1 MRILL
6 DVMGGDLP
14 PAELIKG
21 GVRAARKK
29 AIEVILAGDPQTIQA
44 ALADAKEPE
53 GRRCH
58 ILPSS
63 SVVTMD
69 DAPVRAVRE
78 KKDSSLVL
86 GLEAIRDAEADAFVS
101 PGNTG
106 AIVASSI
113 FTLGRVGGIP
123 RPGILVSIP
132 TVAGMDAYV
141 IDVGA
146 NSDCTPEQLQ
156 FFALMG
162 ATYARDVAGIS
173 QPKLGLLNIGT
184 EKTKGNS
191 LIAKTHEQLDKSP
204 LPFVGN
210 VEANSVL
217 STRPVDVVVCD
228 GFVGNVFLKSI
239 EGGVYAVA
247 QLLRKT
253 IRGKLIAMLGALL
266 MSGSIARV
274 RGTLSYRRRGGAVL
288 LGVNGVV
295 VIAHGRSDAVAIE
308 SAIDVAAKQVQANLG
323 TRFSEGIAGWS
334 QHG

>member
-29 AIEVILAGDPQTIQA
+29 GIEVILAGDPPTIQA
-44 ALADAKEPE
+44 ALTDLKEPE

-63 SVVTMD
+63 SIVTMD

-86 GLEAIRDAEADAFVS
+86 GLTAVHDAEADAFVS

-113 FTLGRVGGIP
+113 FTLGRSEGIP
-123 RPGILVSIP
+123 RPGILLSLP
-132 TVAGMDAYV
+132 TVEGEDAYV

-146 NSDCTPEQLQ
+146 NSDCTPDQLMH
-156 FFALMG
+156 FALMG
-162 ATYARDVAGIS
+162 ATYARDVAGIAK
-173 QPKLGLLNIGT
+173 PTLGLLNIGT

-191 LIAKTHEQLDKSP
+191 LIAKTHEQLDACP
-204 LPFVGN
+204 LPFAGN

-217 STRPVDVVVCD
+217 SERPVDVVVCD

-247 QLLRKT
+247 RLLKKT
-253 IRGKLIAMLGALL
+253 IRGKLVATLGALL

-288 LGVNGVV
+288 LGVKGVV

-308 SAIDVAAKQVQANLG
+308 SAMDVASKQVKANLSS
-323 TRFSEGIAGWS
+323 RFSEGIAGWS
-334 QHG
+334 SHA

>member
-14 PAELIKG
+14 PAELVKG

-29 AIEVILAGDPQTIQA
+29 GIEVILAGEPSTIQA
-44 ALADAKEPE
+44 ALEDAKEPE

-63 SVVTMD
+63 SVVAMD

-86 GLEAIRDAEADAFVS
+86 GLAAVRDAEADAFVS

-113 FTLGRVGGIP
+113 FTLGRSEGIP

-132 TVAGMDAYV
+132 TVDGQDTYV
-141 IDVGA
+141 VDVGA
-146 NSDCTPEQLQ
+146 NSDCTPEQLEY
-156 FFALMG
+156 FALMG
-162 ATYARDVAGIS
+162 ATYAREVAGIS
-173 QPKLGLLNIGT
+173 SPKLGLLNIGT
-184 EKTKGNS
+184 EETKGNL
-191 LIAKTHEQLDKSP
+191 LIAKTHQRLADSH

-228 GFVGNVFLKSI
+228 GFVGNVFLKSV

-247 QLLRKT
+247 QLLKRT
-253 IRGKLIAMLGALL
+253 IRGRVIAMLGALL

-288 LGVNGVV
+288 LGVKGVV

-308 SAIDVAAKQVQANLG
+308 NAIDVAAKQVEADLSS
-323 TRFSEGIAGWS
+323 RFAEGLSGWDA
-334 QHG
+334 HA